1 MQYHWYE
8 SVPDAVA
15 VTENV
20 CELPRTTVASVGCSE
35 MDKELPSPGMVVV
48 VVVPV
53 GTVVVVGGDVVVVV
67 VVVGGVVVVVVPPD
81 GMTATVTVAVEV

>member
-35 MDKELPSPGMVVV
+35 MDKELPSPGTVVVV

-53 GTVVVVGGDVVVVV
+53 GTVVVVGGDVVV